1 MRALLLMLLV
11 PCVALAQ
18 GKTLKDKEEIKFNE
32 IERGFTIGGGAGFW
46 AFFNAPAQ
54 SGGTRPVSIGQTV
67 RVDIGGDFGERVV
80 AGVMLQAATN
90 KAGSDYLGTTG
101 VSASGDF
108 SVLMPGV
115 GVKVNIVGFE
125 DNQDVK
131 RTWVYARAAGAAAL
145 YFPKTLIDKFDIML
159 QGGIGVEYYTKLRHF
174 AVGFEA
180 SFVFMALTQ
189 TIGLS
194 GPTVTLRYSF

>member
-1 MRALLLMLLV
+1 MRALTLLMLV

-32 IERGFTIGGGAGFW
+32 IERGFTVGGGAGFW
-46 AFFNAPAQ
+46 VLFNAPAV
-54 SGGTRPVSIGQTV
+54 GNATRPISIGQTV

-90 KAGSDYLGTTG
+90 KADAAYLGTTG

-108 SVLMPGV
+108 SELMPGV
-115 GVKVNIVGFE
+115 GVKVNIVGFD

-131 RTWVYARAAGAAAL
+131 RTWIYARAAAAAAL
-145 YFPKTLIDKFDIML
+145 YFPKTLIDKFDVML
-159 QGGIGVEYYTKLRHF
+159 QGGLGIEYFTKLRHF

-180 SFVFMALTQ
+180 SFVFMALTG
-189 TIGLS
+189 TFGLS

>member
-1 MRALLLMLLV
+1 MRALLLTLMV

-54 SGGTRPVSIGQTV
+54 SGTRPVSIGQTV

-115 GVKVNIVGFE
+115 GVKVNIVGFD

>member
-1 MRALLLMLLV
+1 MRALPLLMLV

-32 IERGFTIGGGAGFW
+32 IERGFTVGGGAGFW
-46 AFFNAPAQ
+46 VFFNAPCT
-54 SGGTRPVSIGQTV
+54 TRPVSLGQTV
-67 RVDIGGDFGERVV
+67 RIDIGGDFGERVV

-108 SVLMPGV
+108 SELMPGV

-131 RTWVYARAAGAAAL
+131 RTWIYWRVAGAAVL

-174 AVGFEA
+174 AVGLEA

-189 TIGLS
+189 TVGLS